1 MGEWATSMIN
11 SMGYVGIVFLMFL
24 ENVFPPIPSEVIMP
38 AAGFTAARGQLNLYG
53 VIAAG
58 ALGSVLGAIPLYY
71 LGYFIGEARLK
82 RWAARHGHWLAVS
95 EEDVGKA
102 DAWFNK
108 HRGKAVLIGRLVPG
122 IRSLISI
129 PAGVNRMSLPTF
141 LLYTAIGSTAW
152 SAVLAVLGKLLEA
165 KYDRVQKWVDPITY
179 AVLGIMV
186 VSLVVRAVRIKRR
199 AKQKEAGAGSA

>member
-1 MGEWATSMIN
+1 MGEWATSLID

-71 LGYFIGEARLK
+71 LGYFIGESRLK

-108 HRGKAVLIGRLVPG
+108 HCGKAVLIGRLVPG

-141 LLYTAIGSTAW
+141 LLYTAIGSTVW

-165 KYDRVQKWVDPITY
+165 K
-179 AVLGIMV
+179 
-186 VSLVVRAVRIKRR
+186 
-199 AKQKEAGAGSA
+199 